1 MKTEAD
7 LAYRRAL
14 GAFATGVTV
23 ISTARPDGLMSG
35 LTVNSFAS
43 VSLNPRLV
51 LWCLGNE
58 CERYDSFAS
67 AELWGM
73 TFLAA
78 EEQPLALRYARAA
91 TETIAAEEA
100 DYIHG
105 APVLKAGVAHLACRT
120 YDRRIAGDHLIIMG
134 EVMDY
139 RVRPGDGLAF
149 YRGRYAAA
157 VDPWKE

>member
-23 ISTARPDGLMSG
+23 ISTERPDGLMSG

-73 TFLAA
+73 TFLGADQEA
-78 EEQPLALRYARAA
+78 LAMRFARAA
-91 TETIAAEEA
+91 TETIAPEEA
-100 DYIHG
+100 EHMHG
-105 APVLKAGVAHLACRT
+105 APVLKAGVGHLACRT
-120 YDRRIAGDHLIIMG
+120 YDRRIAGDHLVIMG
-134 EVMDY
+134 EVLDFQA
-139 RVRPGDGLAF
+139 RPGDALAF
-149 YRGRYAAA
+149 FRGRYATAT
-157 VDPWKE
+157 DPWK